1 VNFLYSELFLRTF
14 AALSSP
20 DRQTAK
26 RLLNDVQT
34 SPELWIERAR
44 QLPPPYGTQ
53 SSLVV
58 GDIQVRF
65 KVDIDA
71 DGQRSM
77 TFIKVAIVPN
87 YDF

>member
-1 VNFLYSELFLRTF
+1 LFTRTF

-26 RLLNDVQT
+26 RLLRDIQA
-34 SPELWIERAR
+34 SPELWIEQAR
-44 QLPPPYGTQ
+44 QLPPPYGAQ

-58 GDIQVRF
+58 GDVQLRF

-77 TFIKVAIVPN
+77 TFVKVMIVPN